1 MKLDAAFLFA
11 LFAIFIRTSAMFI
24 SAPMFGAPTIPARI
38 RILFGAVMA
47 FALCPVVK
55 QYLPDPPTDLYGIL
69 LLVLNEALAGFIIG
83 LFMMLVMLGIQMGG
97 SIMDIQVGL
106 SMSHIINP
114 ASGQSSTL
122 LSQFKYMLA
131 LVVFL
136 CANGHHIL
144 INALVGSFR
153 VMPVAGAGVLEAIRN
168 QQIYLLVEMS
178 LIALQIAAPI
188 LAVTIL
194 VDAALGLMNRAVPQM
209 QTFIVGLPAKV
220 VMGLV
225 AISIGLPAITVA
237 VTSGIERATRSM
249 EQAMVAKR

>member
-11 LFAIFIRTSAMFI
+11 LFAIFIRTTAMLM
-24 SAPMFGAPTIPARI
+24 SAPMFGSNSVPVRI
-38 RILFGAVMA
+38 RILFGGLMA

-55 QYLPDPPTDLYGIL
+55 QYLPEPPTDLYGIL
-69 LLVLNEALAGFIIG
+69 LLVLNEALAGLIIG
-83 LFMMLVMLGIQMGG
+83 MFMSLIMLGIQMGG
-97 SIMDIQVGL
+97 AIMDIQVGL
-106 SMSHIINP
+106 SMSHVINP
-114 ASGQSSTL
+114 ASGQASTL

-153 VMPVAGAGVLEAIRN
+153 VMPVAGYGVLESIRN

-178 LIALQIAAPI
+178 FIALQIAAPI
-188 LAVTIL
+188 MAVTIL

-225 AISIGLPAITVA
+225 AISVGLPAITVA
-237 VTSGIERATRSM
+237 VTNGIDKATHSM
-249 EQAMVAKR
+249 ENAMVAKR